1 MEQLNLKTELGNIY
15 YKYNIETDDFDILR
29 VIAIQNAETV
39 RCIKNGNMS
48 DSTKISVDE
57 LKKNYTRLL
66 SDGVVSLSNVKQF
79 LKDFSSLSIFSHGRG
94 RWRVPGVA
102 EDTQSLYAVIL
113 FYFIYF

>member
-39 RCIKNGNMS
+39 RCIKNGNSS

-57 LKKNYTRLL
+57 LKSGYTRLL
-66 SDGVVSLSNVKQF
+66 SDGVVSLFNVIVMIPSF
-79 LKDFSSLSIFSHGRG
+79 LDTDSVISGTLHSS
-94 RWRVPGVA
+94 VP
-102 EDTQSLYAVIL
+102 IL
-113 FYFIYF
+113 